1 MFVAKNSKWFV
12 CLLLVLVFVS
22 LLSVWHYGLNLGM
35 DFKGGSLLEVEYPNG
50 MLDLAKIKAAV
61 APLGLGETI
70 QPYGDKGLIVK
81 ARDLKESDRA
91 GLVKALGVDGAQVVD
106 KRFTSIGPTIGN
118 ELRTKSVYSI
128 ILVVIAITLFIAF
141 AFRQVSGVVKSWEY
155 GLVTV
160 ITLGHDVIVPLGIFA
175 YLGHKYGIEI
185 DSLFVTAILTILGF
199 SVHDTIVVFDRIREN
214 IKLKKFKDFT
224 ETVGM
229 SIRQTLSRSINTSL
243 AVVLTLVALII
254 FGSESVKYFC
264 LALIVG
270 IMAGTYSSI
279 LLASPLLV
287 VIQNRKKASR

>member
-12 CLLLVLVFVS
+12 SLLLVLVLVS
-22 LLSVWHYGLNLGM
+22 LFSIWHYGLNLGM

-50 MLDLAKIKAAV
+50 MPDLVKIKAAV
-61 APLGLGETI
+61 APLSLGETI

-91 GLVKALGVDGAQVVD
+91 GLIKALAVDGGQIID

-118 ELRTKSVYSI
+118 ELKTKSVYSI

-214 IKLKKFKDFT
+214 IKLKKFKSFT

-243 AVVLTLVALII
+243 AVVLTLVALIM
-254 FGSESVKYFC
+254 FGSASVKYFC

-270 IMAGTYSSI
+270 IIAGTYSSI

-287 VIQNRKKASR
+287 VIQSRKKTAK

>member
-1 MFVAKNSKWFV
+1 MFVAKNSKIFV
-12 CLLLVLVFVS
+12 GVLFILMVASLV
-22 LLSVWHYGLNLGM
+22 SVWIFGLNLGM
-35 DFKGGSLLEVEYPNG
+35 DFTGGSLLEVEYPAG
-50 MLDLAKIKAAV
+50 MPDLSKIKAAV
-61 APLGLGETI
+61 EPLNLQETI
-70 QPYGDKGLIVK
+70 QPYGDKGLIIK

-91 GLVKALGVDGAQVVD
+91 ALVKALAVDGVAVND
-106 KRFTSIGPTIGN
+106 KRFNSVGPTIGG
-118 ELRTKSVYSI
+118 ELKTKALYSI
-128 ILVVIAITLFIAF
+128 ILVILAITLFIAF
-141 AFRQVSGVVKSWEY
+141 AFRHVSGVVKSWQY

-160 ITLGHDVIVPLGIFA
+160 ITLAHDVLVPLGIFA
-175 YLGHKYGIEI
+175 YLGHAYGIEI

-214 IKLKKFKDFT
+214 LKLRKFKTFN

-243 AVVLTLVALII
+243 AVILTLIALIF

-270 IMAGTYSSI
+270 IFCGTYSSI

-287 VIQNRKKASR
+287 VIQDWKNK